1 MKRMVILLSL
11 VGVILASGAASQIW
25 LHQYTRNLKKQMEQ
39 LSFSAVQGEQVQTEL
54 RAIYADWEE
63 YQRMLGMTI
72 REEHLDEVEK
82 HMKRAEFII
91 RLPEE
96 QQNREE
102 LAMELLEAADAA
114 EELWQKE
121 KISIQNIL

>member
-1 MKRMVILLSL
+1 MVILLSL
-11 VGVILASGAASQIW
+11 VGVILSSGAASQVW
-25 LHQYTRNLKKQMEQ
+25 LHQYTRDLKEQMEQ
-39 LSFSAVQGEQVQTEL
+39 LSFSAVQGEKVQTEL

-63 YQRMLGMTI
+63 YQRMLGIAI
-72 REEHLDEVEK
+72 REEHLDEVGK
-82 HMKRAEFII
+82 HMKRAEFLT

-96 QQNREE
+96 QQNKEE
-102 LAMELLEAADAA
+102 LAMELMEAADAA

>member
-1 MKRMVILLSL
+1 MKRMVVLLSL
-11 VGVILASGAASQIW
+11 VGVIFASGAASQIW
-25 LHQYTRNLKKQMEQ
+25 LHQYTRGLKEQMEQ
-39 LSFSAVQGEQVQTEL
+39 LSHAAVQGEQVQAEI

-63 YQRMLGMTI
+63 YQRMLGMAV

-82 HMKRAEFII
+82 HMKRAEFMT
-91 RLPEE
+91 RLPAE

-114 EELWQKE
+114 DELWQKE

>member
-1 MKRMVILLSL
+1 
-11 VGVILASGAASQIW
+11 
-25 LHQYTRNLKKQMEQ
+25 MEQ
-39 LSFSAVQGEQVQTEL
+39 LSFSAVQGEKVQTEL

-63 YQRMLGMTI
+63 YQRMLGIAI

-82 HMKRAEFII
+82 HMKRAEFLT

-96 QQNREE
+96 QQNKEE
-102 LAMELLEAADAA
+102 LAMELMEAADAA

>member
-11 VGVILASGAASQIW
+11 VGVILSSGAASQVW
-25 LHQYTRNLKKQMEQ
+25 LHQYTRDLKEQMEQ
-39 LSFSAVQGEQVQTEL
+39 LSFSAVQGEKVQTEL

-63 YQRMLGMTI
+63 YQRMLGIAI

-82 HMKRAEFII
+82 HMKRAEFLT
-91 RLPEE
+91 RLAEE
-96 QQNREE
+96 QQNKEE
-102 LAMELLEAADAA
+102 LAMELMEAADAA

>member
-25 LHQYTRNLKKQMEQ
+25 LHQYTRNLKEQMEQ
-39 LSFSAVQGEQVQTEL
+39 LSFSAVQGEQVQIEL

-82 HMKRAEFII
+82 HMKRAEFIT